1 MDNFFEELKKQ
12 ILKDDNDHLEEKGIS
27 KELFTGENLKQPGIG
42 VLKIELTIGEVD
54 GKIANGVVCATAPGG
69 GRNHGINWNPKRRAY
84 ANISASIDGVH
95 KMYRKS
101 WNKSCRRIRKRWSNE
116 LNTVANRYIAVC

>member
-42 VLKIELTIGEVD
+42 VLKLELTVGEVD

-69 GRNHGINWNPKRRAY
+69 VEIMGLIGIPRGELMQIFQPALMEFTECAENL
-84 ANISASIDGVH
+84 G
-95 KMYRKS
+95 
-101 WNKSCRRIRKRWSNE
+101 IRVSEE
-116 LNTVANRYIAVC
+116 LNKDDPTN

>member
-27 KELFTGENLKQPGIG
+27 KEHFTGENLKQPGIG
-42 VLKIELTIGEVD
+42 VLKLELTVGEID

-69 GRNHGINWNPKRRAY
+69 VEIMGLIGIPRGELMQIFQPALMEFTKCAENL
-84 ANISASIDGVH
+84 G
-95 KMYRKS
+95 
-101 WNKSCRRIRKRWSNE
+101 IRVSEE
-116 LNTVANRYIAVC
+116 LNKDDPTN

>member
-42 VLKIELTIGEVD
+42 VLKLELTVGEID

-69 GRNHGINWNPKRRAY
+69 GRNHGINWNSKRRAY
-84 ANISASIDGVH
+84 ANISASIDGIH
-95 KMYRKS
+95 KMCRKP
-101 WNKSCRRIRKRWSNE
+101 WNKSIRRIKQR
-116 LNTVANRYIAVC
+116 

>member
-27 KELFTGENLKQPGIG
+27 KDFTGENLKQPGIG
-42 VLKIELTIGEVD
+42 VLKLELTVGEID

-69 GRNHGINWNPKRRAY
+69 
-84 ANISASIDGVH
+84 
-95 KMYRKS
+95 
-101 WNKSCRRIRKRWSNE
+101 
-116 LNTVANRYIAVC
+116 